1 MALQTNPNLNAQIIY
16 ELSVQNHTETHD
28 FAGVIRDLDRIR
40 DLGVDVVWLMPIHPR
55 GEKMRFGVC
64 GSPYSVKD
72 FRAINPAYG
81 TEADFDRLVREVH
94 ARGMKLMLDIV
105 YNHTS
110 QDSVLA
116 QEHPEYFYQGADGK
130 PMYRFWNDVYDL
142 DYRNEDLCRY
152 MVETALSWARRGVD
166 GYRCDVA
173 PMVPLSFWTRARAA
187 MDEVNPDF
195 IWLAETHHY
204 PFLVNMRD
212 RGWCVHSDA
221 EMYQA
226 FDITY
231 DYDVHYFYEDYL
243 KGKGT
248 LEQYV
253 DGLNRQKAM
262 YPMNYIK
269 LRFLENHDQAR
280 VCSLVHTDE
289 QLAMWTAFSYFL
301 KGPVLLYAG
310 QEYKVA
316 ARTNVTGPDAFPR
329 EEAPWLCDLLRRLR
343 AVKKLPIATKGAFF
357 LEKPAQDSLL
367 VGRYEWG
374 DEMLLGAFNFHLVS
388 GEIALPLADGEY
400 ENLLGGT
407 VTVRGGRAPAPLRPL
422 LLHVTGQRR
431 AQAAFR
437 EHEG

>member
-1 MALQTNPNLNAQIIY
+1 MAQQTNPALNSLIIY
-16 ELSVQNHTETHD
+16 ELSVMNLTEKHNFD
-28 FAGVIRDLDRIR
+28 GVIDELDRIR

-55 GEKMRFGVC
+55 GEKMKFGEC
-64 GSPYSVKD
+64 GSPYSVRD

-81 TEADFDRLVREVH
+81 DFDSFGRLVKEVH
-94 ARGMKLMLDIV
+94 ARGMKVMLDIV

-110 QDSVLA
+110 QDSVLV
-116 QEHPEYFYQGADGK
+116 ENHPDYFYQDADGK

-142 DYRNEDLCRY
+142 NYSNEALCDY
-152 MVETALSWARRGVD
+152 MVETALMWAKLGVD

-173 PMVPLSFWTRARAA
+173 PMVPLNFWSRARAE
-187 MDEVNPDF
+187 MDKINPDF

-204 PFLVNMRD
+204 PFLTRMRD
-212 RGWCVHSDA
+212 RGWNLHSDA

-248 LEQYV
+248 LKEYV

-269 LRFLENHDQAR
+269 MRFLENHDQVR

-289 QLAMWTAFSYFL
+289 QLRMWTAFSYFL
-301 KGPVLLYAG
+301 KGPALIYAG
-310 QEYKVA
+310 QEFKVA
-316 ARTNVTGPDAFPR
+316 KRTDMTSRVVFER
-329 EEAPWLCDLLRRLR
+329 QEAPWLAELLRALR
-343 AVKKLPIATKGAFF
+343 PIKKMPIETSGAFF
-357 LEKPAQDSLL
+357 LDEPKQDSILT
-367 VGRYEWG
+367 GHYEMG
-374 DEMLLGAFNFHLVS
+374 DEQLYGVFNFHLVT
-388 GEIALPLADGEY
+388 GEADLPLPDGEY
-400 ENLLGGT
+400 ENLLGGS
-407 VTVRGGRAPAPLRPL
+407 VTVKNGRIPAPMTPVLV
-422 LLHVTGQRR
+422 HVTSHNLEQKS
-431 AQAAFR
+431 FK

>member
-1 MALQTNPNLNAQIIY
+1 MAVQTNPALQSQIIY
-16 ELSVQNHTETHD
+16 ELSVQNLTQQHNFE
-28 FAGVIRDLDRIR
+28 GVIADLDRIK

-55 GEKMRFGVC
+55 GEKMKFGVC
-64 GSPYSVKD
+64 GSPYSVRD
-72 FRAINPAYG
+72 FRGINPAYG
-81 TEADFDRLVREVH
+81 DFESFGRLVNEIH
-94 ARGMKLMLDIV
+94 ARGMKVMLDIV

-116 QEHPEYFYQGADGK
+116 ENHPEYFYQDENGK

-142 DYRNEDLCRY
+142 DYSHEELCQY
-152 MVETALSWARRGVD
+152 MIETALFWAKLGVD

-173 PMVPLSFWTRARAA
+173 PMVPLSFWCRARAE
-187 MDEVNPDF
+187 MDKINPDF

-204 PFLVNMRD
+204 PFLTRMRD
-212 RGWCVHSDA
+212 RGWNLHSDA

-248 LEQYV
+248 LEQYI

-269 LRFLENHDQAR
+269 MRFLENHDQAR

-289 QLAMWTAFSYFL
+289 QLRMWTAFSYFL
-301 KGPVLLYAG
+301 KGPVLIHAG
-310 QEYKVA
+310 QEFMVSE
-316 ARTNVTGPDAFPR
+316 RTVFNGPDAFPR
-329 EEAPWLCDLLRRLR
+329 RDVPWLTQLLRTLR
-343 AVKKLPIATKGAFF
+343 SVKKLPIETKGTFF
-357 LEKPAQDSLL
+357 LEKPVQDSIL
-367 VGRYEWG
+367 VGHYEMD
-374 DEMLLGAFNFHLVS
+374 DELLFGVFNFHMVT
-388 GEIALPLADGEY
+388 GEAELPLPDGEY
-400 ENLLGGT
+400 ENLLGGS
-407 VTVRGGRAPAPLRPL
+407 VTVRDGRIPAPFEPV
-422 LLHVTGQRR
+422 LLHVKGNVEHK
-431 AQAAFR
+431 AFK

>member
-1 MALQTNPNLNAQIIY
+1 MALQTNPNLNNQIIY
-16 ELSVQNHTETHD
+16 ELSVQNLTEQHN
-28 FAGVIRDLDRIR
+28 FQGVMDDLDRIQA
-40 DLGVDVVWLMPIHPR
+40 LGVDVVWLMPIHPR
-55 GEKMRFGVC
+55 GEKMRLGPC
-64 GSPYSVKD
+64 GSPYSVRD

-81 TEADFDRLVREVH
+81 DFDDFARLVDAIH
-94 ARGMKLMLDIV
+94 ARGMKVMLDIV

-116 QEHPEYFYQGADGK
+116 TEHPEFFYHDENGQ

-142 DYRNEDLCRY
+142 DYRNEALCDY
-152 MVETALSWARRGVD
+152 MVETALMWARLGVD

-173 PMVPLSFWTRARAA
+173 PMVPLSFWTRARRE
-187 MDEVNPDF
+187 MDALNPDF

-204 PFLVNMRD
+204 PFLTKMRD
-212 RGWCVHSDA
+212 RGWNLHSDC

-248 LEQYV
+248 LKQYV

-269 LRFLENHDQAR
+269 MRFLENHDQAR

-289 QLAMWTAFSYFL
+289 QLRMWTAFCYFL
-301 KGPVLLYAG
+301 KGPALIYAG
-310 QEYKVA
+310 QEFMEAKRA
-316 ARTNVTGPDAFPR
+316 MTAGPDAIGRR
-329 EEAPWLCDLLRRLR
+329 EVPWLMALFQQLRG
-343 AVKKLPIATKGAFF
+343 VKKLPIVRDGAFF
-357 LEKPAQDSLL
+357 LDDPEQDSILT
-367 VGRYEWG
+367 GRYELG
-374 DEMLLGAFNFHLVS
+374 DELLLGAFNFHMVT
-388 GEIALPLADGEY
+388 GTAKLPLPDGEY
-400 ENLLGGT
+400 ENLLGGS
-407 VTVRGGRAPAPLRPL
+407 VAVKDGCIPAPMTPVLI
-422 LLHVTGQRR
+422 HVTGQSVERK
-431 AQAAFR
+431 AFK

>member
-28 FAGVIRDLDRIR
+28 FAGVIRDLDRIC

-110 QDSVLA
+110 QDSVLV

-248 LEQYV
+248 L
-253 DGLNRQKAM
+253 R
-262 YPMNYIK
+262 
-269 LRFLENHDQAR
+269 
-280 VCSLVHTDE
+280 
-289 QLAMWTAFSYFL
+289 
-301 KGPVLLYAG
+301 
-310 QEYKVA
+310 
-316 ARTNVTGPDAFPR
+316 
-329 EEAPWLCDLLRRLR
+329 
-343 AVKKLPIATKGAFF
+343 
-357 LEKPAQDSLL
+357 
-367 VGRYEWG
+367 
-374 DEMLLGAFNFHLVS
+374 
-388 GEIALPLADGEY
+388 
-400 ENLLGGT
+400 
-407 VTVRGGRAPAPLRPL
+407 
-422 LLHVTGQRR
+422 
-431 AQAAFR
+431 
-437 EHEG
+437 